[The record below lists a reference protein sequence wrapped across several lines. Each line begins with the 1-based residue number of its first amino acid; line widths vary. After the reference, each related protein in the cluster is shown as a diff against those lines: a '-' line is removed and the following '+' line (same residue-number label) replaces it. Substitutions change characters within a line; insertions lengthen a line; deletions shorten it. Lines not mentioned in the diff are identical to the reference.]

1 MPWVASSADANG
13 QLSESDPSCSK
24 QFTGEPQGHTRS
36 RSGSARPSR
45 YNPAQSRDLHRM
57 CSKAMQNYL
66 GTGPEN
72 RRASTQEPTSRLVHT
87 DRRHIPIST
96 HVLIVFLGS
105 AQGTSRNTLC
115 SSLAR
120 TSLSGPFTL
129 PQAHSLSSF
138 SWAAHSF
145 FMSGI
150 LILLSAAPPR
160 NGHSVP
166 REIPHRRWQ

>member
-1 MPWVASSADANG
+1 
-13 QLSESDPSCSK
+13 
-24 QFTGEPQGHTRS
+24 
-36 RSGSARPSR
+36 
-45 YNPAQSRDLHRM
+45 M

-96 HVLIVFLGS
+96 HVHVHVLIMFLGC

-129 PQAHSLSSF
+129 P
-138 SWAAHSF
+138 
-145 FMSGI
+145 
-150 LILLSAAPPR
+150 
-160 NGHSVP
+160 
-166 REIPHRRWQ
+166 

>member
-1 MPWVASSADANG
+1 
-13 QLSESDPSCSK
+13 
-24 QFTGEPQGHTRS
+24 
-36 RSGSARPSR
+36 
-45 YNPAQSRDLHRM
+45 M

-96 HVLIVFLGS
+96 HDMYYYIMFLGS

-129 PQAHSLSSF
+129 P
-138 SWAAHSF
+138 
-145 FMSGI
+145 
-150 LILLSAAPPR
+150 
-160 NGHSVP
+160 
-166 REIPHRRWQ
+166 